1 MPNSGHSSL
10 AIQLEALLSTAELLQ
25 EDRAAVL
32 RTLGLLRGSNVPYTR
47 PGEVTVADES
57 GRKRRKL
64 TSLQTVPSLET
75 TEPRPA
81 VGTSY
86 GFPGYGSTP
95 SIQPTVPSTTTEDKP
110 VAEEGSLD
118 ASKRPPGS
126 RKRLTREE
134 VTEII
139 EQEVQNMIASWKAT
153 DLPKL
158 ELRARKYWR
167 LAGEGMEPE
176 TRDALVNKA
185 RRDIQHLEQR
195 LQKNK
200 QEIQILEWSSTW
212 KISAYQRQDKPPSKK
227 RLLEER
233 ANTQAQE
240 QPQPQPSVPGSGR
253 KIILRDVTDHNSPGV
268 VIDVSSEIHD
278 PDAAMEEAGMAD
290 GAAGETADAQAT
302 AQLQA
307 EAAQAEDMEII
318 TEDNMVSDNEVS
330 DDDMDDFIVHDTSG
344 PKSASRKKA
353 TPTKVKTAATQEN
366 RPSPI
371 LHLGKRQH
379 PGNAD
384 HAIETWPNRHRDFVR
399 LSHAL
404 TRKAEASHPTK
415 RKTRTVIRFTIPAED
430 EPVEAVHAWSWR
442 DLQDENDGK
451 RLVAKVLLELLD
463 DNSKKNLKFFLSKP
477 PSERLRLFRSA
488 LNAAR
493 SHRQIVEGMGLAEG
507 IAFVTAARLYHV
519 WWHREQRAYHHP
531 EIVEG
536 IEEEYTDLDVQQFHL
551 FLFKMVPKMVLE
563 KLPFR

>member
-1 MPNSGHSSL
+1 MHSLSFSNYNTRSYDVTMPNSGHSSL

-200 QEIQILEWSSTW
+200 QEIQILEWSSVDALKKICLALDATVEDIQTETW

-318 TEDNMVSDNEVS
+318 TEDNMVR
-330 DDDMDDFIVHDTSG
+330 
-344 PKSASRKKA
+344 AW
-353 TPTKVKTAATQEN
+353 
-366 RPSPI
+366 
-371 LHLGKRQH
+371 RQ
-379 PGNAD
+379 N
-384 HAIETWPNRHRDFVR
+384 
-399 LSHAL
+399 
-404 TRKAEASHPTK
+404 
-415 RKTRTVIRFTIPAED
+415 VIRC
-430 EPVEAVHAWSWR
+430 WCS
-442 DLQDENDGK
+442 QQ
-451 RLVAKVLLELLD
+451 LVNWISSLLAAMPRHSSMLD
-463 DNSKKNLKFFLSKP
+463 
-477 PSERLRLFRSA
+477 
-488 LNAAR
+488 
-493 SHRQIVEGMGLAEG
+493 I
-507 IAFVTAARLYHV
+507 
-519 WWHREQRAYHHP
+519 
-531 EIVEG
+531 
-536 IEEEYTDLDVQQFHL
+536 
-551 FLFKMVPKMVLE
+551 
-563 KLPFR
+563 